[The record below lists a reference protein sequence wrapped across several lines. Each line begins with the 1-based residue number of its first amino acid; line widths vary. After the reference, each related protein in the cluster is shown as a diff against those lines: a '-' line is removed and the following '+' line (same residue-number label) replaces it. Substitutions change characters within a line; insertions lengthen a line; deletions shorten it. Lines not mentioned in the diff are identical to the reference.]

1 MFPSLAAAGAGCG
14 PSASSPIITCG
25 NCAAA
30 PTEAQNGCGNLLN
43 SQSPK
48 HRLNEQFAQVAKALG
63 HAHKLEL
70 LELLAQGE
78 RSVESLANVAGLTV
92 ANTSRHL
99 QQLRRAGLISSR
111 KEGLYVFYRVADDDV
126 IDLLRSLRRTGQR
139 HINEVNNAVIGY
151 FNDRDSLEAV
161 SRSELMRRSK
171 DHLVTIID
179 VRPSEEFAAG
189 HIAGALNVPLNDI
202 EQHLAGLPREQEVI
216 AYCRGEYC
224 VLAFEAVAAL
234 RKKGFTAR
242 RLQEGYPEW
251 RAAGLPIAGSES

>member
-1 MFPSLAAAGAGCG
+1 MQDQG
-14 PSASSPIITCG
+14 P
-25 NCAAA
+25 
-30 PTEAQNGCGNLLN
+30 
-43 SQSPK
+43 K
-48 HRLNEQFAQVAKALG
+48 YRLFEQFAQVAKALS

-78 RSVESLANVAGLTV
+78 RSVESLANVAGYTV

-99 QQLRRAGLISSR
+99 QQLRRAGLVSSR
-111 KEGLYVFYRVADDDV
+111 KEGLYVFYRVAGNDV

-139 HINEVNNAVIGY
+139 HISDVNDVVIGY

-161 SRSELMRRSK
+161 SREELLKRSK
-171 DHLVTIID
+171 DGLVTVLD
-179 VRPSEEFAAG
+179 VRPSEEYAVG
-189 HIAGALNVPLNDI
+189 HIPGALNVPLDEI
-202 EQHLAGLPREQEVI
+202 EQRLANLPRGQEII

-242 RLQEGYPEW
+242 RLEEGYPEW
-251 RAAGLPIAGSES
+251 KAAGLPVEGSSDE